1 MKTKFFYF
9 VAIMVGMMYCTA
21 ANAQDDKQMLK
32 EQKAIQKQATKDAK
46 TQAKALKKDGWKVA
60 VGSKPMEAQL
70 TDLFMKERGGKAGLP
85 QHIVGRSEAVSGSY
99 AAARRGTDHPAD
111 PRRYRRRQTH
121 LYGYSLP
128 QRVHRRVQ
136 LPRALRIRFRAGD
149 GKVCRAV
156 DPAGETIITY
166 LAVQCPSGAHVL
178 IMRSFLRAHYL
189 CSPTGLVKPDYTFY
203 ASSLLLIF
211 LYMYTSSPSLR
222 IREP

>member
-1 MKTKFFYF
+1 MKTKLFYF

-99 AAARRGTDHPAD
+99 AAARQIAISRARAEVAATINTKVAGIIESTM
-111 PRRYRRRQTH
+111 TN
-121 LYGYSLP
+121 
-128 QRVHRRVQ
+128 VQ
-136 LPRALRIRFRAGD
+136 
-149 GKVCRAV
+149 
-156 DPAGETIITY
+156 
-166 LAVQCPSGAHVL
+166 
-178 IMRSFLRAHYL
+178 
-189 CSPTGLVKPDYTFY
+189 
-203 ASSLLLIF
+203 
-211 LYMYTSSPSLR
+211 TSSVDVATVQKDVSTAKQLIDQSLDKAD
-222 IREP
+222 IVFEIYREVNNNTQFQIGVAFADSKAKEILKQSMSSATAEQKAKAESMY

>member
-1 MKTKFFYF
+1 MKTKFFYL

-99 AAARRGTDHPAD
+99 AAARQIAISRARAEVAATINTKVAGIIESTM
-111 PRRYRRRQTH
+111 TN
-121 LYGYSLP
+121 
-128 QRVHRRVQ
+128 VQ
-136 LPRALRIRFRAGD
+136 
-149 GKVCRAV
+149 
-156 DPAGETIITY
+156 
-166 LAVQCPSGAHVL
+166 
-178 IMRSFLRAHYL
+178 
-189 CSPTGLVKPDYTFY
+189 
-203 ASSLLLIF
+203 
-211 LYMYTSSPSLR
+211 TSSVDVATVQKDVSTAKQLIDQSLDKAD
-222 IREP
+222 IVFEIYREVNNNTQFQIGVAFADSKAKEILKQSMSSASAEQKAKAESMY